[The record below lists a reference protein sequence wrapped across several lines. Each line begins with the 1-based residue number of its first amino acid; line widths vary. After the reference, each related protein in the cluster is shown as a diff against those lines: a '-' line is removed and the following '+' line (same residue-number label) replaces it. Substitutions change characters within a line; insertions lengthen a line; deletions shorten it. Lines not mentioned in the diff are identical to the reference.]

1 MRYWGVRGWNACKTS
16 GIRSGKSVCLEACP
30 QFGGLSLSRVVPL
43 YHTTHC
49 KLTLILAEDRG
60 SSTQKTEAKSVVSA
74 SEDVVLC
81 SSAVHIIEHTG
92 ATSEERGRQ
101 TDFYQVFWLFTTD
114 VCNGVL
120 THTVY
125 LWLHVCCLHT
135 ILIIRASFMHINKCL
150 QVLLSEAVCCC
161 LQTL

>member
-1 MRYWGVRGWNACKTS
+1 MLARLVVFGV
-16 GIRSGKSVCLEACP
+16 GKVCLEACP
-30 QFGGLSLSRVVPL
+30 QFGSRVVPL

-101 TDFYQVFWLFTTD
+101 TDFYQVF
-114 VCNGVL
+114 
-120 THTVY
+120 
-125 LWLHVCCLHT
+125 
-135 ILIIRASFMHINKCL
+135 
-150 QVLLSEAVCCC
+150 
-161 LQTL
+161 